1 MCCGTGGGRQQ
12 LWCPQ
17 HVQINVHMEKREVF
31 WQQQGNM
38 IHTMMKMNLCVYSTL
53 WITVM
58 WNKDLNGLTFRVRH
72 RRGGLLYSVLHA
84 DIKRSK
90 AAGSGSLVQSWNMS
104 LQRISALKDQMGWN
118 DNCNPHRARIAYEMR
133 IARLPDSNCTYA
145 TSLNCHAS

>member
-1 MCCGTGGGRQQ
+1 MCSGTGEGGSSFDVLSMYKLMCIWKKGRF
-12 LWCPQ
+12 
-17 HVQINVHMEKREVF
+17 F